1 MWGKYKLTKKEVLRL
16 WKLTKPNNKRLYTKK
31 EIGKIVGVGEDTVAR
46 WLDEEGV
53 EKMIK
58 YQPKLPIDNR

>member
-16 WKLTKPNNKRLYTKK
+16 WELTKPNGKRLYTKK

-58 YQPKLPIDNR
+58 YKAKLPIDNR